1 MFTAIEGTLHS
12 EGLDVNA
19 VRTKLISEA
28 LLESDGPLR
37 MRSRTRNDA
46 AEWIT
51 EDMEIDCPEYIIF
64 RLNNGGSWDMGKVA
78 ELYEAQE
85 IIAKL

>member
-1 MFTAIEGTLHS
+1 MC
-12 EGLDVNA
+12 
-19 VRTKLISEA
+19 
-28 LLESDGPLR
+28 
-37 MRSRTRNDA
+37 SRTRNDA

-78 ELYEAQE
+78 ELYKAQE
-85 IIAKL
+85 IIAKPSTCSKQNVSRALWFNTIR